1 LSTGGQVCSF
11 SRHFLHAANR
21 YKIPDNQLF
30 IIKGFFGGRRTNLNT
45 NSMKLKLTALTC
57 ALFLSA
63 AAFAQDEPETLL
75 GKRVKVSGF
84 D

>member
-1 LSTGGQVCSF
+1 
-11 SRHFLHAANR
+11 
-21 YKIPDNQLF
+21 
-30 IIKGFFGGRRTNLNT
+30 
-45 NSMKLKLTALTC
+45 MKHKLTALTC